1 MYVLLTRSS
10 NERVSRYLSRLVK
23 WMGWIGEQLKYVK
36 EAISYWWDCQALQ
49 LWRKRWVFSDLFSV
63 LLTNTKSSLISPSPI
78 ISPPSSID
86 WPTRIVIR
94 IGLGIWASTDAK
106 YSFSPVMQFRNNLWF
121 TICQIVLLAHILIR
135 IKQVQFIG
143 LIKSDQLVIA
153 QHVTDL

>member
-1 MYVLLTRSS
+1 
-10 NERVSRYLSRLVK
+10 
-23 WMGWIGEQLKYVK
+23 MGWIGEQLKYVK